1 MRSLHRIGHVPT
13 PATSRS
19 AAGVALV
26 IGSAWL
32 FGTLGVFGKLAYR
45 LGLTTPQ
52 LLSYRFGLA
61 ALLLWIA
68 AAATRQ
74 GLPPRRSLVG
84 LAIMGGAGYVGQS
97 GSYFNALHF
106 IPASTNAL
114 LLYTYPVVVTLLA
127 TALFR
132 EPLGWMKLAAVGLAF
147 LGTLLVVEA
156 QVRAVA
162 PIGILLGLGSAAF
175 YSGYILY
182 GSRLLP
188 GIPPVSA
195 TASIMTSAALVWS
208 AYASITGQLA
218 VHWTIPRVA
227 LIASFAIVGTTIP
240 VLTFILGLRLVGPS
254 RAAILSTFEPASTV
268 LLAVIILG
276 ELASPLQYVGGAMI
290 LASVLVLE
298 GPGWRASRVLAQA
311 TRE

>member
-1 MRSLHRIGHVPT
+1 VRA
-13 PATSRS
+13 PAANRN
-19 AAGVALV
+19 ALGVALV
-26 IGSAWL
+26 IGSAVS

-52 LLSYRFGLA
+52 LLSYRFALA
-61 ALLLWIA
+61 ALLLWSMA
-68 AAATRQ
+68 AVTRE

-114 LLYTYPVVVTLLA
+114 LLYTFPVVVTLLA
-127 TALFR
+127 AVLFG
-132 EPLGWMKLAAVGLAF
+132 EPLGWTKLAACGVAF
-147 LGTLLVVEA
+147 AGTVLVVEA
-156 QVRAVA
+156 QLHAVA
-162 PIGILLGLGSAAF
+162 PLGIVLGLGSAAF

-188 GIPPVSA
+188 GLPPVSA
-195 TASIMTSAALVWS
+195 TASIMTSAAVVWTL
-208 AYASITGQLA
+208 YAAVTGQLA
-218 VHWTIPRVA
+218 VDWTLPRVA
-227 LIASFAIVGTTIP
+227 LIASFAMLGTTIP

-254 RAAILSTFEPASTV
+254 RAAILSTFEPISTV

-276 ELASPLQYVGGAMI
+276 ELASPIQYLGGALI
-290 LASVLVLE
+290 LASVVVLE

>member
-1 MRSLHRIGHVPT
+1 M
-13 PATSRS
+13 PAPASNRN

-26 IGSAWL
+26 IGSAVC

-52 LLSYRFGLA
+52 LLSYRFALA
-61 ALLLWIA
+61 ALLLWLA
-68 AAATRQ
+68 AAVTRQ

-97 GSYFNALHF
+97 GSYFSALHF

-114 LLYTYPVVVTLLA
+114 LLYTFPVVVTLLA
-127 TALFR
+127 VLLFH
-132 EPLGWMKLAAVGLAF
+132 EPLGWTKLAAVGLAF
-147 LGTLLVVEA
+147 FGTILVVEA
-156 QVRAVA
+156 QLHAA
-162 PIGILLGLGSAAF
+162 PPIGILLGLGSAAF

-188 GIPPVSA
+188 GLPPVSA
-195 TASIMTSAALVWS
+195 TATIMTSAAMVWGIYT
-208 AYASITGQLA
+208 AATGGLA
-218 VHWTIPRVA
+218 VEWTAPRVA
-227 LIASFAIVGTTIP
+227 LIGGFAVLGTTIP

-254 RAAILSTFEPASTV
+254 RAAILSTFEPAATV

-276 ELASPLQYVGGAMI
+276 ETANPIQYLGGALI
-290 LASVLVLE
+290 LASVVVLE
-298 GPGWRASRVLAQA
+298 GPGWRTSRVLAQA
-311 TRE
+311 ARE